1 MKFNTVVHDYTSTIG
16 GCRGIYRKSS
26 IKPPVS
32 NKPPFS
38 EEEVNKLTPLCYQ
51 KDENT
56 SLFFSGNLMWIT
68 DS

>member
-38 EEEVNKLTPLCYQ
+38 EEE
-51 KDENT
+51 
-56 SLFFSGNLMWIT
+56 S
-68 DS
+68 